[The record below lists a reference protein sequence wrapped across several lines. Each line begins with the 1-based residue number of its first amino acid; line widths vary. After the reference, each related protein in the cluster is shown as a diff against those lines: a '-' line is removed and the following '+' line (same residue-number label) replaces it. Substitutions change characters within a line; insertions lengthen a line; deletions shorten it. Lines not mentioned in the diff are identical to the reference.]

1 LSGYDVIVIGAGIVG
16 TMIARELSKLKGR
29 FALIE
34 KEPFP
39 CFGVS
44 KAGLSQIHL
53 PDFCPPGSLKG
64 NLCAEAPRRFK
75 ALSRELD
82 VTYREVGELWL
93 ALEPGHVANLEAART
108 RGESHGATGFE
119 MIGPEKIRELEPHV
133 TPRAIAALYA
143 RGLGVVYVPEWGFAL
158 AENAIQN
165 GLHLHL
171 NTELHAISRDE
182 QELFNLATPRGTF
195 KTKFVINAAGL
206 HADEIAWMV
215 GDTDIRLELRKGTM
229 VIFDKSVSHLVQ
241 NMIYGTFSETHS
253 QDIAPT
259 AHGNLILGVHY
270 VKPKNKN
277 DTDMSR
283 ENIQETVKLGQEL
296 VPALSEKEVITGFS
310 GILQSNSKAPN
321 GDFFVGP
328 SSCAPG
334 VIHVLVGAPG
344 LTAAPGIADRVIGIL
359 ADLGMRT
366 EEKKDFKKNRTGWSR
381 FGPASLDEK
390 QRMISSNS
398 KYGQVVCR
406 CEQVTEAEV
415 LEAIRRGADTLDGIK
430 HLTRAGMGRCQGGFC
445 GIRVLNHL
453 AEQLRLSPTEV
464 TKRGQGSHQIVGFT
478 KQQGFSGPMSYGA
491 ENSH

>member
-1 LSGYDVIVIGAGIVG
+1 MPGYDVIVIGAGIVG

-64 NLCAEAPRRFK
+64 KLCADAPTRFK

-93 ALEPGHVANLEAART
+93 ALEPGHRTNLEAARM
-108 RGESHGATGFE
+108 RGESHGAKGFE
-119 MIGPEKIRELEPHV
+119 MIGPERIRELEPHV
-133 TPRAIAALYA
+133 TPKAVAALYA
-143 RGLGVVYVPEWGFAL
+143 KGLAVVYVPEWGFAL
-158 AENAIQN
+158 VENAIQN
-165 GLHLHL
+165 GVHVHLETHVQGIAR
-171 NTELHAISRDE
+171 TEG
-182 QELFNLATPRGTF
+182 GTYRVSASNGVF
-195 KTKFVINAAGL
+195 ETKYLINAAGL
-206 HADEIAWMV
+206 HADEIGRMA

-229 VIFDKSVSHLVQ
+229 VIFDKSVAHLAQ

-270 VKPKNKN
+270 VKPKHKN
-277 DTDMSR
+277 DGKVSR
-283 ENIQETVKLGQEL
+283 ESIHETVKLGQEL
-296 VPALSEKEVITGFS
+296 IPALSEKDVITAFS
-310 GILQSNSKAPN
+310 GILQSNSRASD
-321 GDFFVGP
+321 GDFFIGP
-328 SSCAPG
+328 SDRSPG
-334 VIHVLVGAPG
+334 VIHVLAGAPG
-344 LTAAPGIADRVIGIL
+344 LTAAPGIADLVIKTL
-359 ADLGMRT
+359 SDLGWRT
-366 EEKKDFKKNRTGWSR
+366 EEKKRFQKNRAGWLR
-381 FGPASLDEK
+381 FEPASLDEK
-390 QRMISSNS
+390 QDLFLSDPR
-398 KYGQVVCR
+398 YGRIVCR
-406 CEQVTEAEV
+406 CEQVTEAEI
-415 LEAIRRGADTLDGIK
+415 LEAIRRGAHTMDSVK

-453 AEQLRLSPTEV
+453 AEQLKISPTQV
-464 TKRGQGSHQIVGFT
+464 TKKGRGSYHIAGFT
-478 KQQGFSGPMSYGA
+478 KQQGDSGPISHGP

>member
-1 LSGYDVIVIGAGIVG
+1 LPGYDVIVIGAGIVG
-16 TMIARELSKLKGR
+16 TMIARELSKLRGR

-64 NLCAEAPRRFK
+64 KLCADAPTRFK

-93 ALEPGHVANLEAART
+93 ALEPGHRTNLEAARM
-108 RGESHGATGFE
+108 RGESHGAKGFE
-119 MIGPEKIRELEPHV
+119 MIGPERIRELEPHV
-133 TPRAIAALYA
+133 TPKAVAALYA
-143 RGLGVVYVPEWGFAL
+143 KGLGVVYVPEWGFAL
-158 AENAIQN
+158 VENAIEN
-165 GLHLHL
+165 GLQVHL
-171 NTELHAISRDE
+171 NTEVHGITGDE
-182 QELFNLATPRGTF
+182 EGTYRLETSGGTF
-195 KTKFVINAAGL
+195 KTKFIINAAGL
-206 HADEIAWMV
+206 HADEIARMV
-215 GDTDIRLELRKGTM
+215 GDLDIRLELRKGTM
-229 VIFDKSVSHLVQ
+229 VIFDKSVSSLAQ

-270 VKPKNKN
+270 VKPKHKH
-277 DTDMSR
+277 DTEVGR
-283 ENIQETVKLGQEL
+283 ENIRETVKLGQEL
-296 VPALSEKEVITGFS
+296 VPALSEKDVITGFS
-310 GILQSNSKAPN
+310 GILQSNNKAAN

-328 SSCAPG
+328 STRTPG

-344 LTAAPGIADRVIGIL
+344 LTAAPGIADLVIKML
-359 ADLGMRT
+359 TDLGLQA
-366 EEKKDFKKNRTGWSR
+366 EEKKDFQRNRMGWLR
-381 FGPASLDEK
+381 FEPASLDEK
-390 QRMISSNS
+390 QAMVSSNS
-398 KYGQVVCR
+398 KYGHIVCR
-406 CEQVTEAEV
+406 CEKVTEAEI
-415 LEAIRRGADTLDGIK
+415 LEAIRRGADTMDGVK

-453 AEQLRLSPTEV
+453 AGQLGIRPTQV
-464 TKRGQGSHQIVGFT
+464 TKKGEGSHQIVGFT
-478 KQQGFSGPMSYGA
+478 KEPATFGTRTYGA

>member
-1 LSGYDVIVIGAGIVG
+1 MPDYDVIVIGAGIVG

-34 KEPFP
+34 TEPFP

-64 NLCAEAPRRFK
+64 KLCADAPRRFK

-93 ALEPGHVANLEAART
+93 ALEPGHMANLEAARI
-108 RGESHGATGFE
+108 RGESHGASGFE
-119 MIGPEKIRELEPHV
+119 MISSEKIRELEPHV
-133 TPRAIAALYA
+133 TRKAVAALYA
-143 RGLGVVYVPEWGFAL
+143 KGLGVVYVPEWGFAL

-171 NTELHAISRDE
+171 NTAVRGISRDE
-182 QELFNLATPRGTF
+182 EGRYRLSTSRGAF
-195 KTKFVINAAGL
+195 KTKYVINAAGL
-206 HADEIAWMV
+206 HADEIAHRV

-229 VIFDKSVSHLVQ
+229 VIFDKSVSHLAQ
-241 NMIYGTFSETHS
+241 NMIYGTFSEKHS

-270 VKPKNKN
+270 VKPKHKK
-277 DTDMSR
+277 DTDVSR
-283 ENIQETVKLGQEL
+283 ENIRETVRLGQEL
-296 VPALSEKEVITGFS
+296 VPSLSEKDAIASFS
-310 GILQSNSKAPN
+310 GILQTNSKAAN
-321 GDFFVGP
+321 GDFLIAP
-328 SSCAPG
+328 STCAPG
-334 VIHVLVGAPG
+334 VIHILVGAPG
-344 LTAAPGIADRVIGIL
+344 LTAAPGIADLVIKIL
-359 ADLGMRT
+359 TDLGMRT
-366 EEKKDFKKNRTGWSR
+366 EEKKDFQKNRRGWPR
-381 FGPASLDEK
+381 FQPASLDEK
-390 QRMISSNS
+390 QNMISSNS
-398 KYGQVVCR
+398 KYGHVVCR
-406 CEQVTEAEV
+406 CEQVTEAEI
-415 LEAIRRGADTLDGIK
+415 LEAIRRGADTLDGVK

-445 GIRVLNHL
+445 GIHVLNHL
-453 AEQLRLSPTEV
+453 AEQLRLSPTQV

-478 KQQGFSGPMSYGA
+478 KQRISSGSMLYGA

>member
-1 LSGYDVIVIGAGIVG
+1 MSGYDVIVIGAGIVG

-64 NLCAEAPRRFK
+64 KLCAEAPRRFK

-93 ALEPGHVANLEAART
+93 ALEPGHLANLEAART

-119 MIGPEKIRELEPHV
+119 MIGPEKIRELEPHA
-133 TPRAIAALYA
+133 TPRAVAALYA
-143 RGLGVVYVPEWGFAL
+143 KGLGVVYVPEWGFAL
-158 AENAIQN
+158 AENATQN

-171 NTELHAISRDE
+171 NTELHSISRDE
-182 QELFNLATPRGTF
+182 QELFHLATSRGTF

-229 VIFDKSVSHLVQ
+229 VIFDKSMSHLVQ

-270 VKPKNKN
+270 VKPKHKN
-277 DTDMSR
+277 DTDVSR
-283 ENIQETVKLGQEL
+283 ENIRETVKLGQEL